1 MTKPPSQPEEAFILG
16 SGEDSQF
23 LRVIDQITALH
34 FEVKRFSN
42 TDAFQQ
48 ALEDVSSVTLFAI
61 DGSLL
66 GENEAREVF
75 SELKTSHPNTPVIWL
90 CASGTLAPNHL
101 ALLPE
106 VILESED
113 HADAMVQKTQGL
125 LVNHFFPRIVA
136 NAMRFSAKSA
146 LSQSFRTTLIVDR
159 EYVRAEH
166 SPLSEISAVI
176 NFHGP
181 GSRGTI
187 IVSGTESFFN
197 ATCDKIL
204 PSTRERNDGEASA
217 LAGEMCNT
225 IMGKFK
231 AFLVQNGM
239 KADIGCPLTF
249 RGETATVEYGHG
261 SLSLVNRLKAE
272 GDDLFVEL
280 VLDMFD
286 TGAIQPTVKE
296 KILEP
301 GGLSFF

>member
-1 MTKPPSQPEEAFILG
+1 MPNTPHRSEEAYILAG
-16 SGEDSQF
+16 ANDSPF
-23 LRVIDQITALH
+23 HKVIDQISALH
-34 FEVKRFSN
+34 FEVQRF
-42 TDAFQQ
+42 TDSESFNAAVTQ
-48 ALEDVSSVTLFAI
+48 ASDITLFAI
-61 DGSLL
+61 DGSML
-66 GENEAREVF
+66 GENESREAF
-75 SELKTSHPNTPVIWL
+75 AELKANHADTPVIWL

-106 VILESED
+106 VILESEENVD
-113 HADAMVQKTQGL
+113 TMVRKTQGL
-125 LVNHFFPRIVA
+125 LVDHFFPRIVA

-146 LSQSFRTTLIVDR
+146 LKQSFHTTLMVDR

-187 IVSGTESFFN
+187 IVSGTEAFFN

-204 PSTRERNDGEASA
+204 PESRDRSDGEASA

-231 AFLVQNGM
+231 AFLIQNGM

-261 SLSLVNRLKAE
+261 SLSLVNRLRTE

-286 TGAIQPTVKE
+286 TNAIQPTVKE

>member
-1 MTKPPSQPEEAFILG
+1 MPNTPVRTEEAFILA
-16 SGEDSQF
+16 SLDDSPF
-23 LRVIDQITALH
+23 HKVVEQIGALH
-34 FEVKRFSN
+34 FDVQRF
-42 TDAFQQ
+42 TDRSAFS
-48 ALEDVSSVTLFAI
+48 ASVDANSTITLFAV
-61 DGSLL
+61 DGSIL
-66 GENEAREVF
+66 GETEDREVF
-75 SELKTSHPNTPVIWL
+75 SELKTKHPDTPVIWL

-101 ALLPE
+101 SLLPE
-106 VILESED
+106 VILETED
-113 HADAMVQKTQGL
+113 PVDTMVRKSQRL
-125 LVNHFFPRIVA
+125 LVDHFFPRIVA
-136 NAMRFSAKSA
+136 NAMRFSARSA
-146 LSQSFRTTLIVDR
+146 LKQSFSTNLIVDR
-159 EYVRAEH
+159 EYVRADH

-187 IVSGTESFFN
+187 IVSGTEAFFD

-204 PSTRERNDGEASA
+204 PDLRERDPGEASA

-231 AFLVQNGM
+231 AFLIQNGM

-261 SLSLVNRLKAE
+261 SLSLVNRLKTE
-272 GDDLFVEL
+272 TDDLFVEL

-286 TGAIQPTVKE
+286 TNAIQPTVKE

>member
-1 MTKPPSQPEEAFILG
+1 MQKTPVHSEEAYVLA
-16 SGEDSQF
+16 SAEDTPF
-23 LRVIDQITALH
+23 HHVLNQISALH
-34 FEVKRFSN
+34 FEVRRFSE
-42 TDAFQQ
+42 TEPFLAS
-48 ALEDVSSVTLFAI
+48 VSSQTKCTLFAI

-66 GENEAREVF
+66 GETEAREAF
-75 SELKTSHPNTPVIWL
+75 SELKSSHPETPVIWL
-90 CASGTLAPNHL
+90 CARGTLAPNHL

-106 VILESED
+106 VILESDESTET
-113 HADAMVQKTQGL
+113 MVRKTQSL
-125 LVNHFFPRIVA
+125 LVDHFFPRIVA

-146 LSQSFRTTLIVDR
+146 LSQSFHTNLIVDH
-159 EYVRAEH
+159 EYVRADH

-187 IVSGTESFFN
+187 IVSGTEAFFN
-197 ATCDKIL
+197 ETCDKIL
-204 PSTRERNDGEASA
+204 PENRTKAAGEASA

-249 RGETATVEYGHG
+249 RGETTTVEYGHD
-261 SLSLVNRLKAE
+261 SLSLVNRLRTE

-286 TGAIQPTVKE
+286 TNAIQPTVKE

>member
-1 MTKPPSQPEEAFILG
+1 MPQTPSPSEAAYILTPN
-16 SGEDSQF
+16 EDSSLQ
-23 LRVIDQITALH
+23 RVVDQISALH
-34 FEVKRFSN
+34 FEVQRFN
-42 TDAFQQ
+42 DADTFLS
-48 ALEDVSSVTLFAI
+48 ALKDSSDTTLIAV
-61 DGSLL
+61 DASHL
-66 GENEAREVF
+66 GENEYRETF
-75 SELKTSHPNTPVIWL
+75 SELKSTQPEAPVIWM
-90 CASGTLAPNHL
+90 CPAGTLAPNHL

-106 VILESED
+106 VILETEESPE
-113 HADAMVQKTQGL
+113 AMVRKTQGL
-125 LVNHFFPRIVA
+125 LVDHFFPRIVA

-146 LSQSFRTTLIVDR
+146 LSQSFRTTLMVDD
-159 EYVRAEH
+159 EYVRANH

-187 IVSGTESFFN
+187 IVSGSEAFFN
-197 ATCDKIL
+197 KTCDKIL
-204 PSTRERNDGEASA
+204 PENREKEDGEASA

-261 SLSLVNRLKAE
+261 SLSLVNRLRTE

-286 TGAIQPTVKE
+286 TSSIQPTVKE